1 MKFYSAFV
9 LGWCSVVLFSVLVNT
24 AVGQD
29 LSDPDLQ
36 AMLLEYETEHMA
48 ESYRFKYATDDGQ
61 IREETGLLMNPG
73 TPEEELVVV
82 GMYGYETNDGTQVM
96 VMYVSGKNGY
106 RTKTKTRLLQESE
119 RNRKLLR
126 SLVG

>member
-9 LGWCSVVLFSVLVNT
+9 LGWCSVALFFEIVYP

-29 LSDPDLQ
+29 LSDPDLKV
-36 AMLLEYETEHMA
+36 MLVDYETEHMA

-61 IREETGLLMNPG
+61 TREEMGLLMNPG
-73 TPEEELVVV
+73 TPNEELVVV
-82 GMYGYETNDGTQVM
+82 GMYGYETFDGVKVM
-96 VMYVSGKNGY
+96 VMYVSGKKGY
-106 RTKTKTRLLQESE
+106 RTKTKTRLLANSE